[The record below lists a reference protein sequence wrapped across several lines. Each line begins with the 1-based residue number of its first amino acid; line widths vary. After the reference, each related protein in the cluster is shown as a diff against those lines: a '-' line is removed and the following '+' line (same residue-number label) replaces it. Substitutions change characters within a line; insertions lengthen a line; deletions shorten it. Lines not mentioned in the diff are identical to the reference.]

1 MKIRRRIRQ
10 FLAHTPPFDT
20 AYRWYLFVFRHA
32 LWQKASDD
40 HELFRQFVH
49 MGSLVFDIGANV
61 GDMTRCFLSLGARH
75 VIAIEPSPRCL
86 EYLHKIPGPTTVV
99 PCAAAAKV
107 GTATMHVSTATP
119 ALSTLSATWLQI
131 VQRTERFSGSVWD
144 EVISVPTVTIDALI
158 AEYGKPDFI
167 KIDVEGF
174 ESEVLDGLSALP
186 CPLSFEFN
194 SEWREGIELCLAKP
208 CLASAKFNFG
218 VGSRMVLPHW
228 VDRDQLLASLRGVAG
243 DIFAAPL

>member
-10 FLAHTPPFDT
+10 FLSHTPPFDT
-20 AYRWYLFVFRHA
+20 TYSWYLFAFRHA
-32 LWQKASDD
+32 YWQKVSDD

-86 EYLHKIPGPTTVV
+86 EYLRKIPGPTAVV

-107 GTATMHVSTATP
+107 GTATMHVSNATP
-119 ALSTLSATWLQI
+119 ALSTLSDKWLQI

-174 ESEVLDGLSALP
+174 ESEVLDGLTTLP

-194 SEWREGIELCLAKP
+194 SEWREAIEICLAKP
-208 CLASAKFNFG
+208 CLANARFNFG
-218 VGSRMVLPHW
+218 IRSRMMLPHW
-228 VDRDQLLASLRGVAG
+228 VDRDQLLASLRGIAG
-243 DIFAAPL
+243 DIFAAPF